1 MAIKKTSKEEII
13 KESVKLFKIKGY
25 YNTSMADIAKACGL
39 LKGSIYHH
47 FENKDAIGVAS
58 LTYIHDYFVKE
69 VYSIAYQ
76 SDIPVE
82 ERIKRFIQAIDDY
95 FLHSKGGC
103 LFGNLA
109 LELAS
114 EKLSF
119 TQVIKEDFTAWE
131 EALAFMLKERYSKKE
146 AMALAKEY
154 VALTQGSIMMMNLH
168 NNAEQYLQVGQKIIK
183 LFHDT
188 RLS

>member
-13 KESVKLFKIKGY
+13 KESVKLFKLKGY

-39 LKGSIYHH
+39 LKGSIYHY
-47 FENKDAIGVAS
+47 FENKDAIGVAA
-58 LTYIHDYFVKE
+58 LTYIHDFFVKE
-69 VYSIAYQ
+69 VYSIAYETHL
-76 SDIPVE
+76 PVT
-82 ERIKRFIQAIDDY
+82 ERIELFIQKIDDY
-95 FLHSKGGC
+95 FLHSEGGC

-119 TQVIKEDFTAWE
+119 TQVIKEDFRAWE
-131 EALAFMLKERYSKKE
+131 EALAFMLKERYNDKE

-154 VALTQGSIMMMNLH
+154 VALIQGSIMMMNLH
-168 NNAEQYLQVGQKIIK
+168 NNSEQYLQVGQKIIK
-183 LFHDT
+183 LLKD
-188 RLS
+188 

>member
-1 MAIKKTSKEEII
+1 MATKKTSKEEII
-13 KESVKLFKIKGY
+13 KNSVKLFKLNGY

-82 ERIKRFIQAIDDY
+82 ERIKLFIQAIDDY
-95 FLHSKGGC
+95 FLHSEGGC

-119 TQVIKEDFTAWE
+119 THVIKEDFGAWE
-131 EALAFMLKERYSKKE
+131 EALAFMLKERYSDKE
-146 AMALAKEY
+146 AMVLAKEY

-168 NNAEQYLQVGQKIIK
+168 KNSEQYLQVGQKIIK
-183 LFHDT
+183 LLKDK
-188 RLS
+188 S

>member
-1 MAIKKTSKEEII
+1 MATKKTSKEEII
-13 KESVKLFKIKGY
+13 KESVKLFKLKGY

-58 LTYIHDYFVKE
+58 LTYIHDFFVKE
-69 VYSIAYQ
+69 VYCIAYETHL
-76 SDIPVE
+76 PVT
-82 ERIKRFIQAIDDY
+82 ERMELFIQKIDDY
-95 FLHSKGGC
+95 FLHSEGGC

-119 TQVIKEDFTAWE
+119 TQVIKEDFEAWE
-131 EALAFMLKERYSKKE
+131 EALAFMLKEKYSDKE

-168 NNAEQYLQVGQKIIK
+168 NNADQYLQVGQKIISLLK
-183 LFHDT
+183 DK
-188 RLS
+188 S

>member
-1 MAIKKTSKEEII
+1 MAVKKTSKEEII

-47 FENKDAIGVAS
+47 FENKDAIGVAGLS
-58 LTYIHDYFVKE
+58 YIHDYFVRD

-82 ERIKRFIQAIDDY
+82 KRIISFIKAIDEY
-95 FLHSKGGC
+95 FLHSEGGC

-119 TQVIKEDFTAWE
+119 TQVIKEDFKAWE
-131 EALAFMLKERYSKKE
+131 EALALMLKERYSDKE
-146 AMALAKEY
+146 ALALAKEY
-154 VALTQGSIMMMNLH
+154 VALTQGAIMMMNLH
-168 NNAEQYLQVGQKIIK
+168 NNRDQYMQVGQKIIK
-183 LFHDT
+183 LFKD
-188 RLS
+188 

>member
-1 MAIKKTSKEEII
+1 MAIKKTSKEEIL

-47 FENKDAIGVAS
+47 FENKDAIGVES
-58 LTYIHDYFVKE
+58 LKYIHNYFVDG
-69 VYSIAYQ
+69 VYSIAYKAE
-76 SDIPVE
+76 IPLQ
-82 ERIKRFIQAIDDY
+82 ERMELFIAKIDDY
-95 FLHSKGGC
+95 FLHSEGGC

-119 TQVIKEDFTAWE
+119 TKVIKEDFQAWE
-131 EALAFMLKERYSKKE
+131 EALAFMLKEKYSQNE
-146 AMALAKEY
+146 AQSLAKEY

-168 NNAEQYLQVGQKIIK
+168 NNADQYLKVGQKIINLLK
-183 LFHDT
+183 D
-188 RLS
+188 